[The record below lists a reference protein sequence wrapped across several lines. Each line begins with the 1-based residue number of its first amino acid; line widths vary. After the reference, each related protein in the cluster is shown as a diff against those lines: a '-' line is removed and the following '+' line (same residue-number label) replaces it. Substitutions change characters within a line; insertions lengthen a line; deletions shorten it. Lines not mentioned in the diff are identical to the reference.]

1 MTSPHIVTAYNFAAP
16 FPEYEWTAED
26 KATPAIPCGFGRDTD
41 EAERDFL
48 HNWNE
53 AQDATR
59 TAN

>member
-1 MTSPHIVTAYNFAAP
+1 VTAYNFAAP
-16 FPEYEWTAED
+16 FPEYAWLATDE
-26 KATPAIPCGFGRDTD
+26 ATPAIPCGFGRDTD